1 MGSRTP
7 ARFLTT
13 AAAALPLVLTLGC
26 GGSDAGKPSTAGAP
40 AASGDSQAPSSPAPS
55 ANPSAPPA
63 SPQGNAGAPGG
74 QQAQAPSD
82 SPVPPGVDPK
92 KALATVN
99 GKPIQAEK
107 VYSVYQMNKMMLQQR
122 GRTLNPTEDQMLK
135 AQSLQVV
142 IADELLYQAA
152 LQAGVKVAPAEVD
165 AALKQWKSRVGSEEN
180 YKQFL
185 ESSGMTGAD
194 VRHELERNLVTEA
207 YQKSLVT
214 GKGVTEEEAKTFY
227 SSNQEMFKV
236 PELAHVQYILVKA
249 TDKEP
254 ESVRADA
261 KKRAEEA
268 QKRAAAGED
277 FGALAKQ
284 FSQDASAA
292 KGGDIEPFPR
302 GVMFPKFEEVAFSLK
317 PDAVSAVFETPKG
330 FNVLKL
336 IALQPPSIRPF
347 DDVKAQLML
356 EMSRFKEQ
364 NVVQGKIQELSTTAK
379 IAVLD
384 SSFAMPPPPEAA
396 NVPPGVNP
404 PPGSAPAR
412 KAPAKQ

>member
-13 AAAALPLVLTLGC
+13 AVAALPLVITLGC
-26 GGSDAGKPSTAGAP
+26 GGSDAGKPPGGAP
-40 AASGDSQAPSSPAPS
+40 AASTDSPTPPSPSPSADPSASPSSSQS
-55 ANPSAPPA
+55 A
-63 SPQGNAGAPGG
+63 
-74 QQAQAPSD
+74 AQAPPVEPADAPPD

-92 KALATVN
+92 KPVATVN
-99 GKPIQAEK
+99 GKPIPAEK
-107 VYSVYQMNKMMLQQR
+107 VYSVYQMNRMMLQQR
-122 GRTLNPTEDQMLK
+122 GRTLNSTEDQMLK

-152 LQAGVKVAPAEVD
+152 LQAGVKAAPAEVD

-180 YKQFL
+180 YKKFL

-207 YQKSLVT
+207 YQKTLVA
-214 GKGVTEEEAKTFY
+214 GKGVTEQEAKTFY
-227 SSNQEMFKV
+227 SGNQEMFKV

-268 QKRAAAGED
+268 QKRAAGGED
-277 FGALAKQ
+277 FGAVAKQ

-302 GVMFPKFEEVAFSLK
+302 GVMFPKFEEVAFGSK
-317 PDAVSAVFETPKG
+317 PGEVSAVFETPKG
-330 FNVLKL
+330 FNVIKL
-336 IALQPPSIRPF
+336 IALQPPTIRPF
-347 DDVKAQLML
+347 DEVKAQLML
-356 EMSRFKEQ
+356 EMSRFNEQ
-364 NVVQGKIQELSTTAK
+364 NVVQEKIQQLSATAT

-384 SSFAMPPPPEAA
+384 SSFEMPPPPEAA
-396 NVPPGVNP
+396 NLPAGVKVPPGSV
-404 PPGSAPAR
+404 PAR